1 MDEFFDEHQ
10 YAMSVT
16 EYAMRGYPKAS
27 ASFVRDLEAEERRK
41 EAEERR
47 KEAEEWAKSYAN
59 LITPSIPCGV
69 CGNPSHYEL
78 IWRKDRPG
86 LDEALANMSKTTFC
100 WNHGG

>member
-1 MDEFFDEHQ
+1 MSEFFDEHQ

-27 ASFVRDLEAEERRK
+27 ASVMRDQ

-59 LITPSIPCGV
+59 LITPPYPLRSV
-69 CGNPSHYEL
+69 RQSL
-78 IWRKDRPG
+78 S
-86 LDEALANMSKTTFC
+86 L
-100 WNHGG
+100 

>member
-1 MDEFFDEHQ
+1 MSEFFDEHQ

-16 EYAMRGYPKAS
+16 EYAMRGDPKAS
-27 ASFVRDLEAEERRK
+27 VSVMRDQ

>member
-1 MDEFFDEHQ
+1 MSEFFDEHQ

-27 ASFVRDLEAEERRK
+27 VSAMRDQ